1 MNQPEEETTKLEEQI
16 TPEKTKCVMCG
27 NDAEY
32 IATETNEPLC
42 ENCTLINEG
51 IKERDYPE
59 KVEKFK
65 FKPIEN
71 DALKE

>member
-1 MNQPEEETTKLEEQI
+1 
-16 TPEKTKCVMCG
+16 MCG
-27 NDAEY
+27 EVAKY

-42 ENCTLINEG
+42 EDCTLINEG

-65 FKPIEN
+65 FKTIEN
-71 DALKE
+71 DANKE

>member
-1 MNQPEEETTKLEEQI
+1 MENE
-16 TPEKTKCVMCG
+16 CVMCG
-27 NDAEY
+27 EVAKY

-42 ENCTLINEG
+42 EDCTLINEG

-65 FKPIEN
+65 FKTIEN
-71 DALKE
+71 DANKE